1 MVVFDP
7 CILHPGRDYRRSG
20 RPPFDLV
27 HKRVSLDSLW
37 EDGGKEWLKGNGK
50 TKKFGLL
57 ERKDGKGWH
66 SVY

>member
-1 MVVFDP
+1 MWKRISIFAIRCVSWKSRQ
-7 CILHPGRDYRRSG
+7 LHQI
-20 RPPFDLV
+20 V